1 MVRGLSLA
9 LILAACSPVGDLQDI
24 DNGRNEI
31 ASWFPER
38 FAATA
43 TDPEGGVEYFWW
55 HTFSSREL
63 NSVVHT
69 ALEGNYDLQSALAR
83 LQQART
89 QVLIDNS
96 QRLPTVDLSPSLGI
110 DMPGGGIGTAIDGGS
125 QRPRQVWQAGLTVNY
140 EVNLLGRDT
149 FATRAAYNRALAS
162 EFAREALVVSLVSE
176 VARTYFEVVALN
188 ERVAVAERN
197 LAAIT
202 AITQGLQVRLDR
214 GNATLVDVIQQRIL
228 QNNTSAEVNALILQR
243 EQVTNRLATL
253 LGLPPSAVS
262 VDAMSLTEIALPS
275 VDPGLPSDLLCRR
288 PDIRR
293 AEANLV
299 SAQLDLS
306 AARANLFPSIS
317 LTGSTG
323 LGSLELADILS
334 PRSIFVNSS
343 ATLIQTVFD
352 GGRRQAEVELA
363 TGRNRELLA
372 DYANTVVTA
381 LREVEDA
388 LTGVDLT
395 TRQYLAL
402 RDASDLAQQ
411 MLDLSVSSVERGGLD
426 YFQLLEIQRT
436 VLQTQD
442 REIVAR
448 LGQLQ
453 ASVDL
458 VKALGGTLAAA
469 PPEDCVEDPSSN
481 AQGEL

>member
-1 MVRGLSLA
+1 MVRGMALA
-9 LILAACSPVGDLQDI
+9 LSLAACSPVGNLDDI

-31 ASWFPER
+31 AGWFPER
-38 FAATA
+38 FAAVA
-43 TDPEGGVEYFWW
+43 QNPERPIDAFWW
-55 HTFSSREL
+55 QSYSSREL
-63 NSVVHT
+63 DRVVHT
-69 ALEGNYDLQSALAR
+69 ALQGNYDLQGALAR

-96 QRLPTVDLSPSLGI
+96 QRLPTVELSPSLGI
-110 DMPGGGIGTAIDGGS
+110 DMPQGGIGTAIDGGS

-162 EFAREALVVSLVSE
+162 EFAREALVVSLVGE
-176 VARTYFEVVALN
+176 VARTYFEAVALN

-214 GNATLVDVIQQRIL
+214 GDANLVDVIQQRIL

-243 EQVTNRLATL
+243 EQVTHRLASL
-253 LGLPPSAVS
+253 LGLPPSAVT
-262 VDAMSLTEIALPS
+262 VETVSLTDIDLPT

-293 AEANLV
+293 AEATLV

-323 LGSLELADILS
+323 LGSLELADLLS
-334 PRSIFVNSS
+334 PRSIFLNSS
-343 ATLIQTVFD
+343 ATLIQAVFD
-352 GGRRQAEVELA
+352 GGRREAELDLA
-363 TGRNRELLA
+363 TARNRELLA

-388 LTGVDLT
+388 LSAVELT
-395 TRQYLAL
+395 TRQYMAL

-411 MLDLSVSSVERGGLD
+411 MLDLSISSVERGGLN

-458 VKALGGTLAAA
+458 VKALGGALSAAS
-469 PPEDCVEDPSSN
+469 PDECVEDPSAI
-481 AQGEL
+481 AQDET